1 MRQILVVTLIF
12 TLLFGVSFWYGQTAD
27 ICPAPIK
34 YKVGDIDERFGITKT
49 ELKELLFTAEAAWE
63 NPTRRELFVY
73 DEDTDFTV
81 NLIYDER
88 QHMVH
93 TEEEWQTSLDKQEEE
108 SQLIISQVE
117 EMSAEYRS
125 IQSEYDKKRD
135 TYEARLSKYNAQVE
149 KYNREGGAPAEEYD
163 RLQNE
168 KEELSRML
176 DELTTAEKGMNKL
189 TDEIN
194 KLGDQGN
201 KMVEAY
207 NENVKKYN
215 EVFGSRDIFTQGDF
229 QRERIN
235 VYKFESKD
243 ELKRVIVHE
252 FGHSLGIQ
260 HVEDEDSIMYYLM
273 TERSGPVT
281 LSEEDRDAFIAV
293 CGNKEDLSSEVRQII
308 RNLSSIF

>member
-1 MRQILVVTLIF
+1 MRQTFAVILIF
-12 TLLFGVSFWYGQTAD
+12 TLIFGVSFWYGQTAD

-34 YKVGDIDERFGITKT
+34 YKVGDIDERFGITKS
-49 ELKELLFTAEAAWE
+49 ELKELLFTTEEAWE
-63 NPTRRELFVY
+63 DPTKRELFVY

-88 QHMVH
+88 QHMVN
-93 TEEEWQTSLDKQEEE
+93 TEYEWRESLDKQENE
-108 SQLIISQVE
+108 SKLILDQVE
-117 EMSAEYRS
+117 ELSAEYRS
-125 IQSEYDKKRD
+125 IQSEYNKKRD
-135 TYEARLSKYNAQVE
+135 AYEARLNKYNNQVE
-149 KYNREGGAPAEEYD
+149 QYNREGGAPTEEYD

-168 KEELSRML
+168 QKELDRELR
-176 DELTTAEKGMNKL
+176 ELVVAEKGMNKL
-189 TDEIN
+189 TEEIN

-201 KMVEAY
+201 KMVEVY

-215 EVFGSRDIFTQGDF
+215 EIFGNRDIFTQGDF

-235 VYKFESKD
+235 VYKFENKE
-243 ELKRVIVHE
+243 ELKRVLVHE

-260 HVEDEDSIMYYLM
+260 HVDGEDSIMYYLM

-281 LSEEDRDAFIAV
+281 LSEEDKNAFIAV
-293 CGNKEDLSSEVRQII
+293 CGDKENFSNEVRQII